1 MPSSPKYQR
10 DYAQERRTAESRGET
25 GVGSASGD
33 AVRHRARR
41 IALKKGMVKAGQD
54 VDHKKPLSKGG
65 AGTSPKNLRGQSPSA
80 NRSFPRTRK
89 GAVKG

>member
-1 MPSSPKYQR
+1 MPSSPKYKR
-10 DYAQERRTAESRGET
+10 DYDQESKTAKTRGET

-41 IALKKGMVKAGQD
+41 VMIKKGMVKAGQD

-65 AGTSPKNLRGQSPSA
+65 SGTDPKNLQAESKHA

-89 GAVKG
+89 GAVKA